1 MIEAA
6 EAPGLCLTANVIDRK
21 PHASQKLTWQVTA
34 L

>member
-6 EAPGLCLTANVIDRK
+6 EAPGLCLTANVIGRK
-21 PHASQKLTWQVTA
+21 PHTSQTITWQVTA